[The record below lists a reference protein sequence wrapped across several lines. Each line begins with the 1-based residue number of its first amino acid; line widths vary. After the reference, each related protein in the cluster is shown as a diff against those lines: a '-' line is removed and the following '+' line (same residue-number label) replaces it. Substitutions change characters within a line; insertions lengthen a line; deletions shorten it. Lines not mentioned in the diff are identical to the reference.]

1 MPWQNNSVGG
11 IYLNGTSYP
20 LQKRYEIVQS
30 FINTG
35 SISESAQDNQV
46 WYGTANKII
55 SGFLAT
61 GSCEARKG
69 GNRTGRKMED
79 WITAYLEALV
89 LTEPWLYLEEIRD
102 RLANDLNLQANQI
115 PGISSICLALT
126 SLELNRKK
134 IIRVAQERF
143 TAENLQRRNVYNTWK
158 HTVNIQDVYFLD
170 ETGFQANTD
179 LRKTGRS
186 FPNERI
192 PLVTL
197 KNFGVPKWSVLGAV
211 GFNQGLIHA
220 VPVPA
225 NYNRVLFNDV
235 LANHIMPLLPN
246 NCYVAMDNASIHND
260 NDISMILA
268 AKNITLVKLPPYSY
282 DLNPIE
288 LVFGLAKSNSR
299 RNPGFLS
306 DDMVQGIVDAFVP
319 VTPGQVQQFY
329 RNAWDVI
336 H

>member
-89 LTEPWLYLEEIRD
+89 LTKPWLYLEEIRE

-186 FPNERI
+186 FRNERI

-197 KNFGVPKWSVLGAV
+197 KNFGVPKSVADLGKILT
-211 GFNQGLIHA
+211 GF
-220 VPVPA
+220 
-225 NYNRVLFNDV
+225 
-235 LANHIMPLLPN
+235 
-246 NCYVAMDNASIHND
+246 
-260 NDISMILA
+260 
-268 AKNITLVKLPPYSY
+268 
-282 DLNPIE
+282 
-288 LVFGLAKSNSR
+288 
-299 RNPGFLS
+299 
-306 DDMVQGIVDAFVP
+306 
-319 VTPGQVQQFY
+319 
-329 RNAWDVI
+329 
-336 H
+336 